1 VLVEATEAR
10 DEPEESKLVSV
21 TNPNTSL
28 ENVLKTAVNK
38 PRTKK
43 ALITENE
50 PVLEKE
56 KEKEK
61 ETEKKTTTRKKKAS
75 VEFNIE
81 EDK

>member
-1 VLVEATEAR
+1 M
-10 DEPEESKLVSV
+10 
-21 TNPNTSL
+21 
-28 ENVLKTAVNK
+28 KTAVKK

-50 PVLEKE
+50 PDLEKDTNQN
-56 KEKEK
+56 KE
-61 ETEKKTTTRKKKAS
+61 KTTTRKKKAI